1 MLPSKNLNIY
11 LTKYM
16 VFCMDT
22 RAEKRV
28 EKARK
33 EVKNLQELH
42 DKNNPMNKSKLCGA
56 KTRQGNPC
64 RKPPLNGR
72 TRCRLHGALSPS
84 DKEHYRFTSGKF
96 TKEAILERKKQKLS
110 YIFFK
115 ALIDLENEI
124 IRNTPLKS

>member
-1 MLPSKNLNIY
+1 
-11 LTKYM
+11 
-16 VFCMDT
+16 MDT
-22 RAEKRV
+22 RAKKRV
-28 EKARK
+28 ERACK
-33 EVKNLQELH
+33 EVENLRELH
-42 DKNNPMNKSKLCGA
+42 DKNNPLNKSHICGA

-84 DKEHYRFTSGKF
+84 DKEHYNFKSGKF
-96 TKEAILERKKQKLS
+96 TKEAFLERKKQNLS

-124 IRNTPLKS
+124 IRNS